1 MKNKNN
7 NVTPE
12 ITVPKGYD
20 IFDLIDTDDEG
31 YDFGAPILVQEVK
44 IKFERNDSD
53 K

>member
-1 MKNKNN
+1 MKSKKNN
-7 NVTPE
+7 VVPE
-12 ITVPKGYD
+12 ITVPEGYD